1 MRIIS
6 RRALREFWG
15 THADSEQPLK
25 AWYANVKR
33 ADWKTPSDVKAT
45 YRNASF
51 VENNRVIFNI
61 KGNAYRLVATIDY
74 QYGIVY
80 IRFVGTHEIYN
91 KINTATI

>member
-6 RRALREFWG
+6 RRTLREFWAK
-15 THADSEQPLK
+15 HANAEQSLQ

-51 VENNRVIFNI
+51 VENNRVVFNI
-61 KGNAYRLVATIDY
+61 KGNSYRLVAAINY

-80 IRFVGTHEIYN
+80 IRFVGTHQAYDT
-91 KINTATI
+91 INVATV